1 MSSKETK
8 SFSLLSKNRTPNLL
22 PDRIPEINDDQ
33 VIEISWKKDQQQ
45 SKNNN
50 STIKQENRKQSQINE
65 DQVISIEWKKN

>member
-50 STIKQENRKQSQINE
+50 STIKQENQKQSQINE